1 MYRLLQQQIA
11 RGNVVGVL
19 LTRTVIL
26 ICAIGLHAPSS
37 LAATLTADRIY
48 EGSTVDGIQTF
59 LGIPFAQADRW
70 QAPQPLPPSTD
81 EVPPVK
87 ANQFPPACMQT
98 DHIVRWYRNLI
109 DDFGGDPE
117 SFQAPEMAEECLYLN
132 IWAPEQS
139 TEQALPVV
147 IYIHG
152 GSNKGGWSFEP
163 NYVGAELAKRGLIVI
178 SINYR
183 LGIFGFFAHPNIPD
197 PNFALLDQIA
207 ALQWVHR
214 HIDQLGGDSS
224 NITLMGE
231 SAGASNIDF
240 LLSAPAAKGLFH
252 KVIHQSAGWAING
265 RVDLED
271 AQMAAQKLDLAIG
284 NGSEVGLA
292 ALREERPHTLLEH
305 AVDLYE
311 SIYFDPIA
319 GTPSLPISASEV
331 FASGSV
337 HPVELLIGS
346 NADEWLIYLDDSQ
359 SLSDDLTRLA
369 PQIHHDALRQ
379 ALTGLPEPKA
389 RDRLIT
395 AINYV
400 CPSFTIAET
409 MEGLD
414 RQAWFYYFDQV
425 RTGDLASK
433 MGAYHGAE
441 LPYVFNTHDDW
452 LPTNKGDRELTDIM
466 MSYWAN
472 FIRTGN
478 PNAPGL
484 PQWTPYSSDKQLIL
498 RLHRESATQ
507 THPSAS
513 LCAVLNP

>member
-1 MYRLLQQQIA
+1 
-11 RGNVVGVL
+11 
-19 LTRTVIL
+19 
-26 ICAIGLHAPSS
+26 
-37 LAATLTADRIY
+37 
-48 EGSTVDGIQTF
+48 
-59 LGIPFAQADRW
+59 
-70 QAPQPLPPSTD
+70 
-81 EVPPVK
+81 
-87 ANQFPPACMQT
+87 
-98 DHIVRWYRNLI
+98 
-109 DDFGGDPE
+109 
-117 SFQAPEMAEECLYLN
+117 
-132 IWAPEQS
+132 
-139 TEQALPVV
+139 
-147 IYIHG
+147 
-152 GSNKGGWSFEP
+152 
-163 NYVGAELAKRGLIVI
+163 
-178 SINYR
+178 
-183 LGIFGFFAHPNIPD
+183 
-197 PNFALLDQIA
+197 
-207 ALQWVHR
+207 
-214 HIDQLGGDSS
+214 
-224 NITLMGE
+224 MGE
-231 SAGASNIDF
+231 STGASNIDF

-292 ALREERPHTLLEH
+292 ALREESPHTLLEH

-400 CPSFTIAET
+400 CPSFTIADT

-414 RQAWFYYFDQV
+414 RQAWFYYLDQV

-433 MGAYHGAE
+433 MGAYHGA
-441 LPYVFNTHDDW
+441 
-452 LPTNKGDRELTDIM
+452 
-466 MSYWAN
+466 
-472 FIRTGN
+472 
-478 PNAPGL
+478 
-484 PQWTPYSSDKQLIL
+484 
-498 RLHRESATQ
+498 
-507 THPSAS
+507 
-513 LCAVLNP
+513 